1 MKKLL
6 RPLSLALCLIL
17 IISSTLLSAAATG
30 SVTDTKTEEPSTRAD
45 EIVTAF
51 LNPNGRIL
59 SVAKSGVP
67 RLFPTDSLEGIKA
80 CIDMKVDIVSVS
92 VQKTKDG
99 KFVLLESENL
109 SKSCVKATDNT
120 DAEGKV
126 SDYTLKQI
134 QSDFL
139 LKEKS
144 GGNYAKP
151 TKYKVASLEDA
162 LNTCKTNIMLMINN
176 GFKYGEE
183 INEVARSLD
192 SCDIV
197 ILRGADSA
205 DSISKFVNNTGTPI
219 CHVAAIYT
227 GNSSGSA
234 KKYVTEAMSAGAQI
248 VELSAEKSYSSIF
261 NNSVLSKFEGKGR
274 AFISTT
280 KPELCGGRMD
290 LLDGW
295 TELTACG
302 YSIIETDYARELAN
316 YVTEIEGYRSELS
329 SLISEAQAL
338 STSKYT
344 ADSVKSLTNSL
355 KTAEK
360 VAAIGCV
367 SLNDIDEARYN
378 IQESLDNLVV
388 KTGNEK
394 TTLPVW
400 AIVLIV
406 IVSVI
411 ALLALIIFGLRL
423 YNKIKNKRKRM
434 DKFKDQFK
442 NRAPEENNT
451 LMSINGEEIS
461 LEKDDEDFEEI
472 DVEENESIS
481 SADETLSEL
490 EAELNSKKE
499 KASKAVDEIENS
511 I

>member
-1 MKKLL
+1 MRKTL
-6 RPLSLALCLIL
+6 RFLSLIMCLIV
-17 IISSTLLSAAATG
+17 LLSSVSVTAFATG
-30 SVTDTKTEEPSTRAD
+30 SVTDTKSEEPSTRAD

-59 SVAKSGVP
+59 SVAKNGVP
-67 RLFPTDSLEGIKA
+67 RLFPADSLEGIKA
-80 CIDMKVDIVSVS
+80 CIDLKADIVSVS

-99 KFVLLESENL
+99 KFVLLESDTL
-109 SKSCVKATDNT
+109 SKYCVKAEDNT

-126 SDYTLKQI
+126 SDYTLEEI
-134 QSDFL
+134 QSKFL
-139 LKEKS
+139 LKEKN
-144 GGNYAKP
+144 GGSYAKP
-151 TKYKVASLEDA
+151 TKYKVASLEDT
-162 LNTCKTNIMLMINN
+162 LNACKSNIMLMINN

-183 INEVARSLD
+183 INEMARSLD
-192 SCDIV
+192 ACDII

-205 DSISKFVNNTGTPI
+205 DKISKFMSIGTPV
-219 CHVAAIYT
+219 CHVAAKYT
-227 GNSSGSA
+227 GSSSGSA
-234 KKYVTEAMSAGAQI
+234 KKFVSEVMSAGAQA

-280 KPELCGGRMD
+280 KPELCGGRLD

-302 YSIIETDYARELAN
+302 YSMIETDYAKELAN

-344 ADSVKSLTNSL
+344 KDSVKTLTSAL
-355 KTAEK
+355 KTAEE

-367 SLNDIDEARYN
+367 SLSDIDEARYN
-378 IQESLDNLVV
+378 IQESLDNLAV

-400 AIVLIV
+400 AIILIV
-406 IVSVI
+406 IASIVI
-411 ALLALIIFGLRL
+411 LFVLVIFGLRT
-423 YNKIKNKRKRM
+423 YNKLKNKRKKM

-442 NRAPEENNT
+442 NRAPKENNN
-451 LMSINGEEIS
+451 LKSINGEEVS
-461 LEKDDEDFEEI
+461 LETDEDEFEEI
-472 DVEENESIS
+472 PIVSDNDDTDDVLE
-481 SADETLSEL
+481 EL
-490 EAELNSKKE
+490 EAEIDAKKDE
-499 KASKAVDEIENS
+499 ASKAVDEIEDS

>member
-1 MKKLL
+1 MKKLY
-6 RPLSLALCLIL
+6 RFFSLALCLVML
-17 IISSTLLSAAATG
+17 FSVTAVGAFATG
-30 SVTDTKTEEPSTRAD
+30 TVTDTKSEEPSTRAD

-67 RLFPTDSLEGIKA
+67 RLFPADSLEGIKA

-99 KFVLLESENL
+99 KFVLLESDNL
-109 SKSCVKATDNT
+109 SKSCVKAEDST

-126 SDYTLKQI
+126 SDFTLEDI
-134 QSDFL
+134 QSKFL

-162 LNTCKTNIMLMINN
+162 LNACKSNIMLMINN
-176 GFKYGEE
+176 GFKYGDE
-183 INEVARSLD
+183 INTVSRSLD
-192 SCDIV
+192 ACDIV
-197 ILRGADSA
+197 ILRGAESP
-205 DSISKFVNNTGTPI
+205 DSISSFVNNTGTPI
-219 CHVAAIYT
+219 CHISALYT

-234 KKYVTEAMSAGAQI
+234 KKYATEALSAGAQA

-261 NNSVLSKFEGKGR
+261 NNSVLSRFDGKGR

-280 KPELCGGRMD
+280 KPELCGGRLD

-295 TELTACG
+295 TVLTACG
-302 YSIIETDYARELAN
+302 YSIIETDYAKELAN

-329 SLISEAQAL
+329 ALISEAQAL

-344 ADSVKSLTNSL
+344 KESVNALTSSL

-367 SLNDIDEARYN
+367 SLSDIDEARYN

-400 AIVLIV
+400 AIILIV
-406 IVSVI
+406 ILSIVSLFV
-411 ALLALIIFGLRL
+411 LVIFGLRV
-423 YNKIKNKRKRM
+423 YNKAKNKKKRM

-442 NRAPEENNT
+442 NRAPKENNT
-451 LMSINGEEIS
+451 LTSINGEEIC
-461 LEKDDEDFEEI
+461 LDDDGGFEEI
-472 DVEENESIS
+472 ETEYDEIS
-481 SADETLSEL
+481 TADDTVNRL
-490 EAELNSKKE
+490 EAELDAKKE
-499 KASKAVDEIENS
+499 EASKAVDEIEDNM
-511 I
+511 

>member
-1 MKKLL
+1 MKKLY
-6 RPLSLALCLIL
+6 RFFSLALCLVIL
-17 IISSTLLSAAATG
+17 FSVTAVGAFATG
-30 SVTDTKTEEPSTRAD
+30 TVTDTKSEEPSTRAD

-67 RLFPTDSLEGIKA
+67 RLFPADSLEGIKA

-99 KFVLLESENL
+99 NFVLLESDNL
-109 SKSCVKATDNT
+109 SKSCVKAEDST
-120 DAEGKV
+120 DAEGKA
-126 SDYTLKQI
+126 SDFTLEDI
-134 QSDFL
+134 QSKFL
-139 LKEKS
+139 LKENS

-162 LNTCKTNIMLMINN
+162 LNACKANIMLMINN
-176 GFKYGEE
+176 GFKYGDE
-183 INEVARSLD
+183 INAVARSLD
-192 SCDIV
+192 ACDIV
-197 ILRGADSA
+197 ILRGAESP
-205 DSISKFVNNTGTPI
+205 DSISSFVNNTGTPI
-219 CHVAAIYT
+219 CHISAVYT

-234 KKYVTEAMSAGAQI
+234 KKYATEALSAGAQA

-261 NNSVLSKFEGKGR
+261 NNSVLSRFDGKGR

-280 KPELCGGRMD
+280 KPELCGGRLD

-295 TELTACG
+295 TDLTACG
-302 YSIIETDYARELAN
+302 YSIIETDYAKELAN

-329 SLISEAQAL
+329 ALISEAQAL

-344 ADSVKSLTNSL
+344 KESVNALTSSL

-367 SLNDIDEARYN
+367 SLSDIDEARYN

-400 AIVLIV
+400 AIILIV
-406 IVSVI
+406 ILSIV
-411 ALLALIIFGLRL
+411 LLFVLVIFGLRV
-423 YNKIKNKRKRM
+423 YNKAKNKKKRM
-434 DKFKDQFK
+434 DKFKDQFR
-442 NRAPEENNT
+442 NRAPKENNT
-451 LMSINGEEIS
+451 LTSINGEEIS
-461 LEKDDEDFEEI
+461 LDDDGGFEEI
-472 DVEENESIS
+472 ETEDEEIS
-481 SADETLSEL
+481 TADDTVNRL
-490 EAELNSKKE
+490 EAELDAKKE
-499 KASKAVDEIENS
+499 EASKAVDEIENNM
-511 I
+511 